1 MFWSATTTLGTFIAA
16 LQLLFEAVL
25 RVLVSCVLNSSA
37 RFGLVKVISKPE
49 KDKEKLPGDKKQNIF
64 MQALAN
70 IGNLPTENLQSK
82 NKVAKV

>member
-1 MFWSATTTLGTFIAA
+1 M
-16 LQLLFEAVL
+16 
-25 RVLVSCVLNSSA
+25 SCVLNSSA